1 MSDLGNNP
9 GSALTRRRLLQAGA
23 GGVLGI
29 GAAGLLGACGGDDG
43 GGGTPASKDSG
54 GEGTPKRGGAL
65 VVSMITGGSTET
77 LVPGL
82 SVSEPDIVRAELL
95 YDPLFR
101 LDHEL
106 NAAPALAESAEPN
119 SDGTM
124 WTVKLRQGALW
135 HDGRE
140 VSADDLVYS
149 INAWCDDKSNYSA
162 STMRRMVDVKGVR
175 KRDAST
181 VEVPMNLPV
190 GDFPILTAFY
200 GYSVL
205 PDGAKPK
212 EMLAKPVGSGPWKY
226 ESFKPGA
233 RSVFTANKE
242 YWVHDGPYIDELTID
257 SSFTEESARLNSL
270 LSGQSQV
277 MQAIPFALARRQKD
291 AGQIK
296 LLEATGTSF
305 QCFAMRV
312 DEGPL
317 TDVRVRQALRL
328 LADRQQFVDQILNGY
343 GEAAD
348 DLPCRGAKYF
358 AEEFKREQD
367 VEQAKSLLKEAGQE
381 NLSVQLDTSNVL
393 DGLVEAATLFQQQ
406 AKQAGVSVN
415 VNRID
420 PGTYFSITPG
430 RWLSYPFSS
439 SFWVNGTASL
449 SLYYL
454 NVLSRDAPYNETGWK
469 DPESE
474 KLLLDAIGTVDEAQA
489 TEKWREVQ
497 RLQFDQGGFLV
508 YANQTYVDGLAKEVN
523 GIKPSKASW
532 LGGFELHDAWLA

>member
-1 MSDLGNNP
+1 MSDLDTP
-9 GSALTRRRLLQAGA
+9 GSALTRRRLLQVGA
-23 GGVLGI
+23 GGALGI
-29 GAAGLLGACGGDDG
+29 GAAGWLGACGGDG
-43 GGGTPASKDSG
+43 GGGSPASKETGDA
-54 GEGTPKRGGAL
+54 GTPKRGGAL

-101 LDHEL
+101 LDHDL

-119 SDGTM
+119 GDGTV
-124 WTVKLRQGALW
+124 WTVRLREGALW
-135 HDGRE
+135 HDGRD
-140 VSADDLVYS
+140 VTADDVVYS
-149 INAWCDDKSNYSA
+149 INAWCDDKANYSA
-162 STMRRMVDVKGVR
+162 STMKRVVDVKGVR
-175 KRDAST
+175 KRDART
-181 VEVPMNLPV
+181 VEVAMNLPV

-200 GYSVL
+200 GYAVL

-212 EMLAKPVGSGPWKY
+212 EMLAKPVGTGPWKY
-226 ESFKPGA
+226 ESFKAGA
-233 RSVFTANKE
+233 RSVFSANKD
-242 YWVHDGPYIDELTID
+242 YWVHDGPYVDELTID

-270 LSGQSQV
+270 LSGQTQV
-277 MQAIPFALARRQKD
+277 MQAIPFALARRQAE

-305 QCFAMRV
+305 QCFAMRT

-328 LADRQQFVDQILNGY
+328 LANRQEFVDQILNGY
-343 GEAAD
+343 GEVAH
-348 DLPCRGAKYF
+348 DLPCRGAKYY

-367 VEQAKSLLKEAGQE
+367 LEEAKSLLKAAGRE
-381 NLSVQLDTSNVL
+381 DLSVRLDTSNVL
-393 DGLVEAATLFQQQ
+393 DGLVDAATLFQQQ
-406 AKQAGVSVN
+406 AKQVGVTVN

-474 KLLLDAIGTVDEAQA
+474 KLLLDAIGTVDEGQAQ
-489 TEKWREVQ
+489 EKWREVQ
-497 RLQFDQGGFLV
+497 RLQFEEGGFLV
-508 YANQTYVDGLAKEVN
+508 YANQTYVDGIAKEVN
-523 GIKPSKASW
+523 GIRPSKASW